1 MIVDWF
7 EFDNIVNTRLHK
19 AFLYS
24 LYLVNFAL
32 DSTFVTTDV
41 NFMIS

>member
-1 MIVDWF
+1 MM
-7 EFDNIVNTRLHK
+7 VNWIEYDGTKNQRLQK